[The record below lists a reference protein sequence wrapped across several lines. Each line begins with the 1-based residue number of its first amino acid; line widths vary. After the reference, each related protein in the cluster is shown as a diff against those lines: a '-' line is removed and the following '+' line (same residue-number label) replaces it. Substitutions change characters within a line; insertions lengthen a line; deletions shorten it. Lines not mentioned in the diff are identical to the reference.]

1 MKLIINGKEVK
12 TSAKTLSELIK
23 EKNIPQSKVAVEVDG
38 EIVPKSQLDN
48 YILKEH
54 SAVEIITFVGGG

>member
-1 MKLIINGKEVK
+1 MKLKLNGKEVE

>member
-1 MKLIINGKEVK
+1 MKLKLNGKEVK

>member
-1 MKLIINGKEVK
+1 MKLRINGKEVE
-12 TSAKTLSELIK
+12 TYAKTLGELIK
-23 EKNIPQSKVAVEVDG
+23 EKNIPQFKVAIEVDG
-38 EIVPKSQLDN
+38 QVIPKSQLDN

>member
-1 MKLIINGKEVK
+1 MKLKLNGKEIE
-12 TSAKTLSELIK
+12 THAKTLGELIK
-23 EKNIPQSKVAVEVDG
+23 EKNIPQTKVAVEADG
-38 EIVPKSQLDN
+38 QVIPKSQLDN

>member
-1 MKLIINGKEVK
+1 MKLKLNGKEVE

-23 EKNIPQSKVAVEVDG
+23 EKNIPQTKVAVEVDG
-38 EIVPKSQLDN
+38 QVIPKSQLDN

>member
-1 MKLIINGKEVK
+1 MKLKLNGKEVE
-12 TSAKTLSELIK
+12 TSATTLSELIK